1 MTSTSETL
9 TSQATTASRPQGAA
23 SSTGWVYAGVGAGL
37 AGIVTVVGS
46 SMANAIYDPDLAG
59 DAVGLTEKLGER
71 TGPLLLFHTAAML
84 AALLVVV
91 FAAGLRRHLAQRMPE
106 GSLTPQVAG
115 TGLVLV
121 AVTLLMGSAL
131 DTEFIFV
138 VQDPALLVP
147 ETAVFYGHW
156 VATVPWV
163 WAGAGL
169 AALAVAHAGRR
180 FGAVQGWLTWV
191 SLVLGGLTTLLAV
204 SPLQYMAGTTGPLW
218 LTVTAFG
225 LLRRA

>member
-9 TSQATTASRPQGAA
+9 TKGVTTASTPSGATG
-23 SSTGWVYAGVGAGL
+23 SRGWVHAGIGAGL
-37 AGIVTVVGS
+37 AGIVAVVGS
-46 SMANAIYDPDLAG
+46 SMANAVYDPDLAG
-59 DAVGLTEKLGER
+59 DATGLTEKLGEQ
-71 TGPLLLFHTAAML
+71 TGALLLFHTAAVV

-91 FAAGLRRHLAQRMPE
+91 FAAGLRRHLAQHMPE
-106 GSLTPQVAG
+106 GSLTPQVAS

-121 AVTLLMGSAL
+121 AVALLMGSAL
-131 DTEFIFV
+131 DTEFIFG
-138 VQDPALLVP
+138 VQEPERLVP

-180 FGAVQGWLTWV
+180 FRAVPSWLTWV
-191 SLVLGGLTTLLAV
+191 SLVLGGLTTLLAI
-204 SPLQYMAGTTGPLW
+204 SPLQYMAGVTGPLW
-218 LTVTAFG
+218 LTITAFG
-225 LLRRA
+225 LLRKA